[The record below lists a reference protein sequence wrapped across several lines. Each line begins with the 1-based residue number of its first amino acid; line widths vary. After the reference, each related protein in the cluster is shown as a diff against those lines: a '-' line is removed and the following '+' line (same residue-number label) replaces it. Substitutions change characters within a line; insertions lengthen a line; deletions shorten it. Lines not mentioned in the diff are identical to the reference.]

1 MDDSMDLPNEQP
13 PDTLTYHQGWDLY
26 PELTDRE
33 KVVLCIVAD
42 ICRQTL
48 GMPFESQGTMGLTHG
63 MSADELRELL
73 IFQGDYHE
81 LQLRLRDSALRLT
94 VRERV
99 FGALTADVLHG
110 VLDGA
115 FATHVSWA
123 LAIGASPVDVRA
135 VIHFCRQFGLTKAWH
150 GLRAANR
157 LFAGAPGVADP
168 FVA

>member
-1 MDDSMDLPNEQP
+1 MDHSMDMPVEAPL
-13 PDTLTYHQGWDLY
+13 DTLTYHQGWDLY
-26 PELTDRE
+26 PELTARE
-33 KVVLCIVAD
+33 KVVLCVVAD

-63 MSADELRELL
+63 VSGDELRELL
-73 IFQGDYHE
+73 IFQGDYSE
-81 LQLRLRDSALRLT
+81 LQAHLCDTTTRLT

-110 VLDGA
+110 ALDGA
-115 FATHVSWA
+115 FDAHVSWA

-135 VIHFCRQFGLTKAWH
+135 VIRFCRQFGLTKAWH
-150 GLRAANR
+150 GLRTANR
-157 LFAGAPGVADP
+157 LLAEGPGVADP